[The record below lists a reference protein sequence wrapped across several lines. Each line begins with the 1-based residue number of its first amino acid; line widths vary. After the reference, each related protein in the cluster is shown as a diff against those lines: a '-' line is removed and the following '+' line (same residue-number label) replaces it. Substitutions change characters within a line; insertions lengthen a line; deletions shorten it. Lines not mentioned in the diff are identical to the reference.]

1 VEGLFIAKILEELT
15 LSLPAR
21 NLGWV
26 FPDETTAALLLEPAD
41 RKLKSFNLVFAYR
54 PPTPALYLNRDR
66 LEGGATSAFQRSLEG
81 KVRGPLLSVQQM
93 KLDRVIELEFGPAKG
108 FIEAPGVRLLF
119 ELTGRNANI
128 LLLEPHPISG
138 GLVSGG
144 LVSGGLAFEGKI
156 LQAAR
161 EIAGSR
167 NRFRQVRSGGLYSPP
182 PPYDK
187 LDPRENQTELLTALE
202 NTSISSWHKKL
213 DGLGPTLAREV
224 AIRAEM
230 PFEHV
235 LSGMNLERGLAALRD
250 VVANPS
256 LSSQA
261 SLSDQARDRALEDK
275 LFGLRKA
282 LREPLEK
289 RLLLLNRQLED
300 VNRARSDAIAA
311 LESREHADSLLA
323 YSRDVPSGASSVSL
337 PNLYGEGEITIAL
350 EPTLDAAGN
359 ANKLYARAKRRE
371 DVLTKLEVREPELQT
386 AKLELEKLLSNL
398 ETMPE
403 KELENLVE
411 ASTAREDARAP
422 VGIRYRTKGGF
433 EVLVGRNSREN
444 DFLTHR
450 LAKSLDVW
458 FHVQGYPGSHV
469 ILRAQNR
476 EVPFPDILE
485 ASALAAYHSKAR
497 GSSNVAVDYVLAK
510 NVWRPKGARAGQ
522 VYFSGQKTVYVD
534 GARPAIDLNP

>member
-15 LSLPAR
+15 LGLPAR

-81 KVRGPLLSVQQM
+81 RVRGPLLGVKQM

-128 LLLEPHPISG
+128 LLLEPD
-138 GLVSGG
+138 
-144 LVSGGLAFEGKI
+144 GLAFEGKI

-182 PPYDK
+182 PPYEK
-187 LDPRENQTELLTALE
+187 LDPRDAAGLMTALE
-202 NTSISSWHKKL
+202 NSSISGWHKKL

-230 PFEHV
+230 PFERV
-235 LSGMNLERGLAALRD
+235 LSGPDLERGLAALRD

-261 SLSDQARDRALEDK
+261 SLSDQARDRRSRTNCLACAK
-275 LFGLRKA
+275 
-282 LREPLEK
+282 PC
-289 RLLLLNRQLED
+289 
-300 VNRARSDAIAA
+300 VNR
-311 LESREHADSLLA
+311 SR
-323 YSRDVPSGASSVSL
+323 
-337 PNLYGEGEITIAL
+337 
-350 EPTLDAAGN
+350 
-359 ANKLYARAKRRE
+359 
-371 DVLTKLEVREPELQT
+371 
-386 AKLELEKLLSNL
+386 
-398 ETMPE
+398 
-403 KELENLVE
+403 
-411 ASTAREDARAP
+411 
-422 VGIRYRTKGGF
+422 
-433 EVLVGRNSREN
+433 
-444 DFLTHR
+444 
-450 LAKSLDVW
+450 
-458 FHVQGYPGSHV
+458 
-469 ILRAQNR
+469 
-476 EVPFPDILE
+476 
-485 ASALAAYHSKAR
+485 
-497 GSSNVAVDYVLAK
+497 NVCCC
-510 NVWRPKGARAGQ
+510 
-522 VYFSGQKTVYVD
+522 
-534 GARPAIDLNP
+534 

>member
-81 KVRGPLLSVQQM
+81 KVRGPLLGVQQM

-119 ELTGRNANI
+119 ELTGRNANV
-128 LLLEPHPISG
+128 LLLEPHPESG
-138 GLVSGG
+138 GP
-144 LVSGGLAFEGKI
+144 AFEGKI

-182 PPYDK
+182 PPYEK
-187 LDPRENQTELLTALE
+187 LDPRQDSAELLIALE
-202 NTSISSWHKKL
+202 HSSISAWHKKL

-230 PFEHV
+230 PFERV
-235 LSGMNLERGLAALRD
+235 LSGSDLERGLAALRD

-289 RLLLLNRQLED
+289 RLLLLGRQLED
-300 VNRARSDAIAA
+300 VNRARTDALAA
-311 LESREHADSLLA
+311 LESREQADSLLA
-323 YSRDVPSGASSVSL
+323 FSRDVPSGASSVRL

-386 AKLELEKLLSNL
+386 AKLELERLLASL

-403 KELENLVE
+403 KELENLVD
-411 ASTAREDARAP
+411 ASAAREDARAP

-469 ILRAQNR
+469 ILRAGNR
-476 EVPFPDILE
+476 EVPFPDVLE

-497 GSSNVAVDYVLAK
+497 GSSNVAVDYVLIK

-522 VYFSGQKTVYVD
+522 VYFSGQKTVFVD
-534 GARPAIDLNP
+534 GARPAIELNP

>member
-1 VEGLFIAKILEELT
+1 VVLH
-15 LSLPAR
+15 LS
-21 NLGWV
+21 
-26 FPDETTAALLLEPAD
+26 
-41 RKLKSFNLVFAYR
+41 
-54 PPTPALYLNRDR
+54 
-66 LEGGATSAFQRSLEG
+66 
-81 KVRGPLLSVQQM
+81 
-93 KLDRVIELEFGPAKG
+93 
-108 FIEAPGVRLLF
+108 
-119 ELTGRNANI
+119 
-128 LLLEPHPISG
+128 
-138 GLVSGG
+138 
-144 LVSGGLAFEGKI
+144 
-156 LQAAR
+156 
-161 EIAGSR
+161 
-167 NRFRQVRSGGLYSPP
+167 SGGLYSPP
-182 PPYDK
+182 PPYEK
-187 LDPRENQTELLTALE
+187 LDPRGDSSDLQIALE
-202 NTSISSWHKKL
+202 DSSIAAWHKKL

-230 PFEHV
+230 PFERV
-235 LSGMNLERGLAALRD
+235 LSGPDLERGLAALRD

-300 VNRARSDAIAA
+300 VNRARTDALAA
-311 LESREHADSLLA
+311 LKSREHADSLLA
-323 YSRDVPSGASSVSL
+323 YSRDVPSGASSVML
-337 PNLYGEGEITIAL
+337 PNLYGEGEITVTL

-371 DVLTKLEVREPELQT
+371 DVLTKLEVREPELEA
-386 AKLELEKLLSNL
+386 AKLELEKLLASL

-403 KELENLVE
+403 KELEHLVD
-411 ASTAREDARAP
+411 ASAAREDARAP

-450 LAKSLDVW
+450 LAKSLDLW

-469 ILRAQNR
+469 ILRAGNR

-497 GSSNVAVDYVLAK
+497 GSSNVAVDYMLIK

-534 GARPAIDLNP
+534 GARPAIELNP

>member
-1 VEGLFIAKILEELT
+1 V
-15 LSLPAR
+15 
-21 NLGWV
+21 
-26 FPDETTAALLLEPAD
+26 D
-41 RKLKSFNLVFAYR
+41 
-54 PPTPALYLNRDR
+54 
-66 LEGGATSAFQRSLEG
+66 
-81 KVRGPLLSVQQM
+81 
-93 KLDRVIELEFGPAKG
+93 
-108 FIEAPGVRLLF
+108 
-119 ELTGRNANI
+119 
-128 LLLEPHPISG
+128 
-138 GLVSGG
+138 
-144 LVSGGLAFEGKI
+144 
-156 LQAAR
+156 
-161 EIAGSR
+161 
-167 NRFRQVRSGGLYSPP
+167 
-182 PPYDK
+182 
-187 LDPRENQTELLTALE
+187 
-202 NTSISSWHKKL
+202 
-213 DGLGPTLAREV
+213 
-224 AIRAEM
+224 
-230 PFEHV
+230 
-235 LSGMNLERGLAALRD
+235 LERGLAALRD
-250 VVANPS
+250 VVQNPS

-289 RLLLLNRQLED
+289 RLTLLGRQLED
-300 VNRARSDAIAA
+300 VDRARNDAIAA

-386 AKLELEKLLSNL
+386 AKLELERLLTSL

-403 KELENLVE
+403 KELESLVD
-411 ASTAREDARAP
+411 ASNAREDARAP

-485 ASALAAYHSKAR
+485 AAAKAAYHSKAR

-534 GARPAIDLNP
+534 GARPLEMPV

>member
-66 LEGGATSAFQRSLEG
+66 LEGGATSAFQRALEG
-81 KVRGPLLSVQQM
+81 RVRGPLLSVQQM

-128 LLLEPHPISG
+128 LLLEPHSSSG
-138 GLVSGG
+138 GP
-144 LVSGGLAFEGKI
+144 AFEGKI

-161 EIAGSR
+161 EIAGTR

-182 PPYDK
+182 PPYEK
-187 LDPRENQTELLTALE
+187 LDPRDSDGLLAALE
-202 NTSISSWHKKL
+202 HSSISSWHKKL

-224 AIRAEM
+224 AVRAEM
-230 PFEHV
+230 PFERT
-235 LSGMNLERGLAALRD
+235 LTGADLERGLAALSD

-289 RLLLLNRQLED
+289 RLTLLGRQLED
-300 VNRARSDAIAA
+300 VTRARTDAIAA
-311 LESREHADSLLA
+311 LESREWADALLA

-337 PNLYGEGEITIAL
+337 PNLYGEGEITVAL

-386 AKLELEKLLSNL
+386 AKLELECLLASL

-403 KELENLVE
+403 KELETLLDANN
-411 ASTAREDARAP
+411 AREESRAP

-469 ILRAQNR
+469 ILRAGNR

-534 GARPAIDLNP
+534 GTRPAIELSP

>member
-1 VEGLFIAKILEELT
+1 MEGLFIAKILEELT

-66 LEGGATSAFQRSLEG
+66 LDGGATSAFQRALEG
-81 KVRGPLLSVQQM
+81 RVRGPLLGVQQM

-128 LLLEPHPISG
+128 LLLEPHSESDGTGSG
-138 GLVSGG
+138 A
-144 LVSGGLAFEGKI
+144 AFEGKI

-182 PPYDK
+182 PPYEK
-187 LDPRENQTELLTALE
+187 LDPRENSAGLLVALE
-202 NTSISSWHKKL
+202 NSSISGWHKKL

-230 PFEHV
+230 PFERV
-235 LSGMNLERGLAALRD
+235 LSGADLERGLAALRD
-250 VVANPS
+250 VVQNPS

-289 RLLLLNRQLED
+289 RLTLLGRQLED
-300 VNRARSDAIAA
+300 VNRARTDAIAA

-323 YSRDVPSGASSVSL
+323 YSRDVPSGASSVNL
-337 PNLYGEGEITIAL
+337 PNLYGEGEITVAL

-386 AKLELEKLLSNL
+386 AKLELERLLASL
-398 ETMPE
+398 ETMSE
-403 KELENLVE
+403 KELESLVD

-450 LAKSLDVW
+450 LAKSLDIW

-469 ILRAQNR
+469 ILRATNR

-522 VYFSGQKTVYVD
+522 VYFSGQRTVFVD
-534 GARPAIDLNP
+534 GARPAIELNP

>member
-1 VEGLFIAKILEELT
+1 MEGLFIAKILEELA
-15 LSLPAR
+15 SGLPAR

-81 KVRGPLLSVQQM
+81 RVRGPLLGVQQM

-119 ELTGRNANI
+119 ELTGRNANV
-128 LLLEPHPISG
+128 LLLEPDGP
-138 GLVSGG
+138 
-144 LVSGGLAFEGKI
+144 AFEGKI
-156 LQAAR
+156 LQVAR

-182 PPYDK
+182 PPYEK
-187 LDPRENQTELLTALE
+187 LDPRGDLTELLVALE
-202 NTSISSWHKKL
+202 NSSISGWHKKL

-230 PFEHV
+230 PFERV
-235 LSGMNLERGLAALRD
+235 LSGVDLERGLAALRD

-275 LFGLRKA
+275 LTGLRKA

-289 RLLLLNRQLED
+289 RLTLLGRQLED
-300 VNRARSDAIAA
+300 VDRARNDAIAA

-323 YSRDVPSGASSVSL
+323 YSRNVPSGASSVTL

-359 ANKLYARAKRRE
+359 ANRLYARAKRRE
-371 DVLTKLEVREPELQT
+371 DVLTKLEGREPELQT
-386 AKLELEKLLSNL
+386 AKLELERLLASL

-403 KELENLVE
+403 KELEGLVD
-411 ASTAREDARAP
+411 ASNAREDARAP

-469 ILRAQNR
+469 ILRAGNR

-534 GARPAIDLNP
+534 GARPLEMPA

>member
-1 VEGLFIAKILEELT
+1 VEGLFIAKILEELS

-66 LEGGATSAFQRSLEG
+66 LEGGATSAFQRALEG
-81 KVRGPLLSVQQM
+81 RVRGPLLNVQQM

-119 ELTGRNANI
+119 ELTGRNANV
-128 LLLEPHPISG
+128 LLLEPHPS
-138 GLVSGG
+138 SADQ
-144 LVSGGLAFEGKI
+144 SAGLAFEGKI

-182 PPYDK
+182 PPYEK
-187 LDPRENQTELLTALE
+187 RDPRDSEGLQMALE

-230 PFEHV
+230 PFERV
-235 LSGMNLERGLAALRD
+235 LSGVDLERGLAALRD

-289 RLLLLNRQLED
+289 RLLLLGRQLED
-300 VNRARSDAIAA
+300 VNRARTDAIAA

-323 YSRDVPSGASSVSL
+323 FSRDVPVGASSVSL
-337 PNLYGEGEITIAL
+337 PNLYGEGEVVIAL

-371 DVLTKLEVREPELQT
+371 EVLDKLEVREPELQT
-386 AKLELEKLLSNL
+386 AKLELERLLVSL

-403 KELENLVE
+403 KELESLVD
-411 ASTAREDARAP
+411 ASAAREDARAP

-469 ILRAQNR
+469 ILRAGNR

-485 ASALAAYHSKAR
+485 ASSLAAYHSKAR
-497 GSSNVAVDYVLAK
+497 GSSNVAVDYVLIK

-522 VYFSGQKTVYVD
+522 VYFSGQKTVFVD
-534 GARPAIDLNP
+534 GARPAIELNP